1 MTQSNKHLQRTR
13 HERASLVSSVGEPL
27 KRSIGRHLLVV
38 KEMGKDKPHRAQRYR
53 ELADHAAVVKKVD
66 DRIVGF
72 AESERQGITT
82 SSDQQPDGKVSLR
95 LSGYSPQGEEDS
107 FNASRILTEAM
118 NRMGASWSEPT
129 AGVELAD
136 YVAIDL
142 RQPSLTLEIQVVRAI
157 EDPIFWKSLNKTG
170 EVQRVKPPI
179 DLVPMVRAAVAKK
192 VIRYGPAERARLVL
206 ALDAN
211 RLPDL
216 TLDDV
221 VNHIRTELKDWL
233 ASLGFLEI
241 WLVGPMWDLTYRL
254 YP

>member
-1 MTQSNKHLQRTR
+1 
-13 HERASLVSSVGEPL
+13 
-27 KRSIGRHLLVV
+27 
-38 KEMGKDKPHRAQRYR
+38 MGKNKPQRARRYR

-82 SSDQQPDGKVSLR
+82 SSDQQPDGRVSLR

-107 FNASRILTEAM
+107 FNASRILIEAM

-129 AGVELAD
+129 AGAEPAD
-136 YVAIDL
+136 YEAIDL
-142 RQPSLTLEIQVVRAI
+142 LQPSLTLEIQVVRAI
-157 EDPIFWKSLNKTG
+157 EDPILWKSLSKNA
-170 EVQRVKPPI
+170 EVQRAKLPI
-179 DLVPMVRAAVAKK
+179 DLVPMVRVAVTKK
-192 VIRYGPAERARLVL
+192 VLKYGPAERARLVL

-216 TLDDV
+216 TLDDP
-221 VNHIRTELKDWL
+221 VNHTRTELKDWL
-233 ASLGFLEI
+233 AGLGFREI
-241 WLVGPMWDLTYRL
+241 WLVGPIWDLTYRL

>member
-1 MTQSNKHLQRTR
+1 
-13 HERASLVSSVGEPL
+13 
-27 KRSIGRHLLVV
+27 
-38 KEMGKDKPHRAQRYR
+38 MGKNKPQRARRYR

-82 SSDQQPDGKVSLR
+82 SADQQPDGRVSLH

-107 FNASRILTEAM
+107 LNASRIVIEAM

-129 AGVELAD
+129 AGSEPAD
-136 YVAIDL
+136 YEAVDL
-142 RQPSLTLEIQVVRAI
+142 LQPSLTLEIQVVRAI
-157 EDPIFWKSLNKTG
+157 EDPILWKSLNKIG
-170 EVQRVKPPI
+170 ELERVKPPI
-179 DLVPMVRAAVAKK
+179 DLVPMVHAAVKKK
-192 VIRYGPAERARLVL
+192 VLKYGPAERARLVL

-216 TLDDV
+216 TLDDA
-221 VNHIRTELKDWL
+221 VNHIRAELKDWL
-233 ASLGFLEI
+233 ASLGFREI
-241 WLVGPMWDLTYRL
+241 WLVGPIWDLTYRL